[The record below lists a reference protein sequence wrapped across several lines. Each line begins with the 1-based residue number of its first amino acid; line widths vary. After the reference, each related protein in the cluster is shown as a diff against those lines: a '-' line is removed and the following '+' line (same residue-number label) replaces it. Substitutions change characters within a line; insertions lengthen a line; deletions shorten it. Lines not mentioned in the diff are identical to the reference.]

1 MNPNDAREALARLK
15 RLDKDDWATT
25 WMEQGDKYMATA
37 SASES
42 NDRAKAREAYLTAW
56 RLYNFGGWP
65 ARDSPGKESS
75 YQKSIDAYRAYARLL
90 EPAAELIEIPFEG
103 KKIVGYL
110 RLPRRPGPH
119 PVLISIGGLDQYKE
133 FSALTLEA
141 LVLERGISFFAVD
154 MPGTGEAPVSLDIGA
169 ERMYSK
175 LIDVLSARSDLD
187 LEAYRCVRR
196 VHGEFVNHAA
206 IGIWNRPRQWCRQA

>member
-1 MNPNDAREALARLK
+1 
-15 RLDKDDWATT
+15 
-25 WMEQGDKYMATA
+25 MEIQP
-37 SASES
+37 
-42 NDRAKAREAYLTAW
+42 LTPTVRCA
-56 RLYNFGGWP
+56 P
-65 ARDSPGKESS
+65 
-75 YQKSIDAYRAYARLL
+75 L
-90 EPAAELIEIPFEG
+90 EPSAELIEIPFEG

-119 PVLISIGGLDQYKE
+119 PLLISIGGLDQYKE

-187 LEAYRCVRR
+187 PKRIAVFGASAGGYWSALLAQVEQARLKAAVVMGAPIDHYFDADWQRNPGARR
-196 VHGEFVNHAA
+196 SIFSASATPGCLSMAPKRKKNFSQKC
-206 IGIWNRPRQWCRQA
+206 RPFL